1 MNSSVRDAAVMPM
14 TVDSNKHADGLRYYY
29 LLFFLSGF
37 PALIYQ
43 IVWQR
48 ALFSLYGVDIESVTL
63 IVTIFMLGLGLGSL
77 AGGWLSTRTGVN
89 LLRAFGAMELSV
101 GVFGVFSLYIF
112 HAIASF
118 TAGGSR
124 AETGA
129 VAFVLLLVP
138 TLLMGSTLP
147 LLAEHFVRRS
157 GNVGESVGALYSV
170 NTFGSGVA
178 CLVAAYFL
186 MRLLGE
192 SGSVRVAVCFNAFV
206 GAASLLLE
214 RRASVPLAQGANRP
228 EAAER
233 STTIPFWIGMFL
245 ACSTGLIALSY
256 EIIWYRLYSFA
267 SGTSASCFAKLLGY
281 YLLGIAYGSLA
292 VRDACKKQLNQNV
305 SKTLQV
311 CSEVV
316 VMGAIVAYLI
326 GPLLAHSVVHVSY
339 EFTFVFVFVAAALL
353 GSAFPLLAHA
363 SIDPET
369 GSGKHLGMLYL
380 SNIIGS
386 TLGSFVVGFVVLNY
400 WSTRAASV
408 MLLGLGVIVASA
420 LFALAGRGTRKAMVV
435 SGFAVCVLLGVFSRP
450 IFAGMYER
458 LLYKGTYKSGMR
470 FAAVVENR
478 NGAIA
483 VDQSGTVYGGGAY
496 DGRFDTDLVHDTNG
510 LVRAFALAG
519 LHPSPKDVLIIGL
532 SSGSWAQ
539 VIANDPDIQHITI
552 VEINP
557 GYLQLIPQHPDVAS
571 LLRNPKVDIVID
583 DGRRWLV
590 AHPNAKF
597 DFILMNTTFNWRANM
612 SDLLSIQFLEL
623 ARAHLKPGGIE
634 YYNTTWSKRAMATAI
649 HVFPYA
655 LRFAGFMA
663 VSDSPF
669 KLDKEL
675 WKAKLAAY
683 RIDGRP
689 VFNFSNPYDR
699 EQFSAILRLADH
711 VDVPAAVVETR
722 ASLLQRLK
730 SVRLITDDNMGTE
743 WSR

>member
-1 MNSSVRDAAVMPM
+1 MNSSVRDAVVTPM
-14 TVDSNKHADGLRYYY
+14 TVHSNKPADGLRYYY

-48 ALFSLYGVDIESVTL
+48 ALFALYGVDIESVTL
-63 IVTIFMLGLGLGSL
+63 IVSIFMLGLGLGSL
-77 AGGWLSTRTGVN
+77 AGGWLSARAGVN

-101 GVFGVFSLYIF
+101 GVFGLFSLYIF

-147 LLAEHFVRRS
+147 LLAEHFVRFS

-170 NTFGSGVA
+170 NTFGSGAA

-206 GAASLLLE
+206 GVAALLLE
-214 RRASVPLAQGANRP
+214 RRASVHVVQRANRRD
-228 EAAER
+228 AAAR
-233 STTIPFWIGMFL
+233 SMTIPFWIGMFL
-245 ACSTGLIALSY
+245 ACATGLIALSY

-267 SGTSASCFAKLLGY
+267 SGTSASCFAKLLGF
-281 YLLGIAYGSLA
+281 YLLGIAYGSLV

-316 VMGAIVAYLI
+316 VIGAIAAYLV
-326 GPLLAHSVVHVSY
+326 GPALAHSIVHVSY
-339 EFTFVFVFVAAALL
+339 EFTFVFVFFAAALL
-353 GSAFPLLAHA
+353 GSAFPLLANA

-380 SNIIGS
+380 SNIIGA

-400 WSTRAASV
+400 WSTRATSV
-408 MLLGLGVIVASA
+408 MLLGLGVIVAAA
-420 LFALAGRGTRKAMVV
+420 LLALAGRGVRKTMAV
-435 SGFAVCVLLGVFSRP
+435 SGFAVCILLGVFSKP
-450 IFAGMYER
+450 IFAGLYER
-458 LLYKGTYKSGMR
+458 LLYKETYKSGTS

-478 NGAIA
+478 NGVIA
-483 VDQSGTVYGGGAY
+483 VDQTGTVYGEGVY

-510 LVRAFALAG
+510 LVRAFVIAG
-519 LHPSPKDVLIIGL
+519 FHPNPKDVLVIGL
-532 SSGSWAQ
+532 SSGSWVQ
-539 VIANDPDIQHITI
+539 VVANDPDVQHMTV

-557 GYLQLIPQHPDVAS
+557 GYLPLIPHYPQVAS
-571 LLRNPKVDIVID
+571 LLHNPKIHIVID
-583 DGRRWLV
+583 DGRRWMV
-590 AHPNAKF
+590 AHPNARF
-597 DFILMNTTFNWRANM
+597 DFIMINTTFNWRANA
-612 SDLLSIQFLEL
+612 SDLLSTNFLEL
-623 ARAHLKPGGIE
+623 VREHLKPGGIE
-634 YYNTTWSKRAMATAI
+634 YYNTTWSKRAMATGI

-669 KLDKEL
+669 KLDEQL
-675 WKAKLAAY
+675 WKTKLADY
-683 RIDGRP
+683 KIDGRP

-699 EQFSAILRLADH
+699 EQFNEILHLADH
-711 VDVPAAVVETR
+711 VDVPGAVVETR
-722 ASLLQRLK
+722 ASLVQRLK
-730 SVRLITDDNMGTE
+730 GVRLITDDNMGTE